1 MDISQLLLFKPETIP
16 KRKQDED
23 DEGEA
28 KAKSSA
34 KAPKKQKIEENIL
47 EMIDAADVKK
57 QNFPGEVSNS
67 KYF

>member
-23 DEGEA
+23 DEGDA

-34 KAPKKQKIEENIL
+34 KAPKKPKIEEKIL
-47 EMIDAADVKK
+47 EMVDRAADVKK
-57 QNFPGEVSNS
+57 IKFSRRS
-67 KYF
+67 